1 MPYFVQYQCPVSSA
15 KYLLVRQ
22 KFLPNVQ
29 KEGGGGKG
37 VLKNAKKKTKEGDIP
52 KGQYNGKMKNERNY
66 NKMYGNLE

>member
-1 MPYFVQYQCPVSSA
+1 MF
-15 KYLLVRQ
+15 KRR
-22 KFLPNVQ
+22 
-29 KEGGGGKG
+29 EGGGGKG